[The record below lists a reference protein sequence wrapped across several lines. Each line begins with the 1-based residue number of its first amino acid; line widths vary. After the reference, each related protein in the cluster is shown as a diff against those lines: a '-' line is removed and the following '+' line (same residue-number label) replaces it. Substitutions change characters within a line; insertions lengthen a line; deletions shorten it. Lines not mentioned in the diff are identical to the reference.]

1 MYFFYSTTISTVEQ
15 NANYSVEKK
24 RSKFVI
30 FRLKIAIATE
40 YQTFFYFCIFN
51 QNIVDVLKFCFLK
64 KSRTVFVIFALP
76 LNYE

>member
-1 MYFFYSTTISTVEQ
+1 M
-15 NANYSVEKK
+15 
-24 RSKFVI
+24 I

>member
-1 MYFFYSTTISTVEQ
+1 M
-15 NANYSVEKK
+15 
-24 RSKFVI
+24 I

-51 QNIVDVLKFCFLK
+51 QNIVDVLKFYFLK